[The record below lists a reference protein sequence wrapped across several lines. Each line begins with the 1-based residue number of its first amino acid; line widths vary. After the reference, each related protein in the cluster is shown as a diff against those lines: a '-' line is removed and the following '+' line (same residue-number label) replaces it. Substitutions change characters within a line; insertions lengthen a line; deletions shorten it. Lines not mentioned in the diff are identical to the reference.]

1 MIDLTSFLIIKPAQ
15 FNELLSNLNLSLS
28 VNSDTYVLSLLF
40 ANFLAIVIMYLFYKI
55 AMKIYE
61 VLIPSKVRRFK
72 LLWYGLSCI
81 L

>member
-1 MIDLTSFLIIKPAQ
+1 MIDLTSFLIIKPTQ

-72 LLWYGLSCI
+72 LLWYGLSYT